1 MCADLGGK
9 KVKILWWFI
18 GVTVSLLV
26 GVGAYLVFFSGD
38 EVKAAIET
46 YAPPAE
52 ENIKGAVSDEL
63 VDRLKSITGKIGRAE

>member
-9 KVKILWWFI
+9 KVKTLSWFI

-26 GVGAYLVFFSGD
+26 R
-38 EVKAAIET
+38 
-46 YAPPAE
+46 
-52 ENIKGAVSDEL
+52 GAVSDEL